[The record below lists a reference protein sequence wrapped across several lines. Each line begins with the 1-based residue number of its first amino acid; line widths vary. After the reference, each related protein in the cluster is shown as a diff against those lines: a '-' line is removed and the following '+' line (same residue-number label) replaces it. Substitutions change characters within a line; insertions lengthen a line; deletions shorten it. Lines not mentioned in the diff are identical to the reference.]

1 MDMRTFFIINLVICI
16 FAFLINLSAAVIL
29 WKRRPL
35 KSFQFMLMNI
45 VLLNALYALNEM
57 STAAIFFTY
66 RDLFQN
72 KAFLSFRNLKAELIV
87 HLICSFVVFMTL
99 QRVIAT
105 TKPLNYVIYVTNA
118 KTRLGAVFIYCT
130 VILALITCSFLIWEI
145 GIDASVI
152 DKTLSFL
159 FIIESAFVIVCY
171 ILIICT
177 IRFSIFHGSPVF
189 SKRNKRMLKVAV
201 IVSTSFVVSY
211 TPIAFV
217 LFLNVKSL
225 TVFHI
230 VLLLVWLDSFI
241 NPLVV
246 ISNSNNLL
254 NQITSTKRT
263 VQRVLSQKGLKQIK
277 IRAEESVS
285 NGSAIVQSL

>member
-1 MDMRTFFIINLVICI
+1 
-16 FAFLINLSAAVIL
+16 
-29 WKRRPL
+29 
-35 KSFQFMLMNI
+35 
-45 VLLNALYALNEM
+45 
-57 STAAIFFTY
+57 
-66 RDLFQN
+66 
-72 KAFLSFRNLKAELIV
+72 
-87 HLICSFVVFMTL
+87 
-99 QRVIAT
+99 
-105 TKPLNYVIYVTNA
+105 
-118 KTRLGAVFIYCT
+118 
-130 VILALITCSFLIWEI
+130 
-145 GIDASVI
+145 
-152 DKTLSFL
+152 
-159 FIIESAFVIVCY
+159 
-171 ILIICT
+171 
-177 IRFSIFHGSPVF
+177 
-189 SKRNKRMLKVAV
+189 MLKVAV

-285 NGSAIVQSL
+285 NGSAIIQSL

>member
-1 MDMRTFFIINLVICI
+1 MDMRTFFITNLVICI

-45 VLLNALYALNEM
+45 VLFNALYALNEM
-57 STAAIFFTY
+57 STAALFFTY

-72 KAFLSFRNLKAELIV
+72 KEFLSFRNVKAELIV
-87 HLICSFVVFMTL
+87 HLICSFIVFMTL
-99 QRVIAT
+99 QRLIAV
-105 TKPLNYVIYVTNA
+105 TKPLKYVIYVTNA
-118 KTRLGAVFIYCT
+118 KTRLGAVVIYCT
-130 VILALITCSFLIWEI
+130 VILVLIICSLLIWEV

-152 DKTLSFL
+152 DKTLSIL

-177 IRFSIFHGSPVF
+177 VRFSPFRGSSIF
-189 SKRNKRMLKVAV
+189 SKRNKQTLKVAV
-201 IVSTSFVVSY
+201 IVSTSFVASY
-211 TPIAFV
+211 TPVAFV
-217 LFLNVKSL
+217 LFLNVKSV
-225 TVFHI
+225 TVFQI

-241 NPLVV
+241 NPLAV
-246 ISNSNNLL
+246 ISSLNNLL

-263 VQRVLSQKGLKQIK
+263 IQRVLSQKDLKQIK
-277 IRAEESVS
+277 IREEESVS
-285 NGSAIVQSL
+285 NGSVIAL